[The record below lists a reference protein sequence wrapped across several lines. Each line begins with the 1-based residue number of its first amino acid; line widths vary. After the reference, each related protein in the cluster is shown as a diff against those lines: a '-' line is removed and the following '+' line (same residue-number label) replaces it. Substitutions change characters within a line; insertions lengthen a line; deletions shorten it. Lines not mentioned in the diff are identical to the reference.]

1 MLPDTYVRM
10 SIENLGTAKVTLL
23 FDENASVPN
32 WKMPI

>member
-1 MLPDTYVRM
+1 MLPVTYFRK

-32 WKMPI
+32 WKIPI